1 MDSKRIALAFSA
13 VLVLSAAAM
22 GQTTDNSAPP
32 PPQQQQGPA
41 GQSPRRMDPARQ
53 LKMLTRRLN
62 LSDDQRAQIK
72 PLLEERRQKMQALF
86 QDQSLS
92 RDQVRAQMRTIHEET
107 RGKIE
112 AVLNDQQK
120 QQYEAMDQARMNRR
134 NNPPPPP
141 PNAAPQ
147 Q

>member
-22 GQTTDNSAPP
+22 GQTSDNSAPPP
-32 PPQQQQGPA
+32 PPQQQQGPV
-41 GQSPRRMDPARQ
+41 GQGPRRMDPARQ
-53 LKMLTRRLN
+53 LKMLTRSLN

-72 PLLEERRQKMQALF
+72 PLLEQRQQKMQALF

-92 RDQVRAQMRTIHEET
+92 RDQVRTQMRAIHEET

-120 QQYEAMDQARMNRR
+120 QQYEAMHESRMSRR

-141 PNAAPQ
+141 DSAQPQ
-147 Q
+147 